1 MMKMKDFE
9 EMEREYLKQQTP
21 EGQAA
26 LKVKRELLKKYR
38 DINGITHL
46 NAGEI
51 QPLYDANSGKVIQY
65 FIAL

>member
-1 MMKMKDFE
+1 MIYMGNFE
-9 EMEREYLKQQTP
+9 EMERECLKQQTP

-26 LKVKRELLKKYR
+26 LKVKRELLNKFQ

-51 QPLYDANSGKVIQY
+51 QPLYDANSGKAIQY

>member
-1 MMKMKDFE
+1 MKKMKNFE
-9 EMEREYLKQQTP
+9 EMEREYQKQQTP

-26 LKVKRELLKKYR
+26 LKVKRELLQKFR

-51 QPLYDANSGKVIQY
+51 QPLHDANSGKIIQY